1 MFYPPPLER
10 GLQLIDCHP
19 GLEEQVSVAEIEFP
33 LAVLILFDEAV
44 SAPVPQLDSASATHM
59 RLPDPPTQK
68 THESHSGKNVFPGYR
83 QSSLDFLSPSRAVTK
98 GSFGGINIE
107 SITG

>member
-1 MFYPPPLER
+1 M
-10 GLQLIDCHP
+10 IDCHP

-44 SAPVPQLDSASATHM
+44 SAPVPQLDSASPTHM

-68 THESHSGKNVFPGYR
+68 THESQAEKASSRVIVSP
-83 QSSLDFLSPSRAVTK
+83 SLDFLSPSRAVTK